1 MFLPRYVDYPI
12 YDILQMVGRANRPM
26 QDDEG
31 RCVIMCQ
38 GSKKV
43 VRLFVY
49 LFHSRRVEQYVE
61 ERFKP
66 FLVFPL

>member
-1 MFLPRYVDYPI
+1 MVAFRGALLTLCLCPRYVDYPI
-12 YDILQMVGRANRPM
+12 YDVLQMVGHANRPL

-43 VRLFVY
+43 GE
-49 LFHSRRVEQYVE
+49 EQGPVSG
-61 ERFKP
+61 
-66 FLVFPL
+66 L